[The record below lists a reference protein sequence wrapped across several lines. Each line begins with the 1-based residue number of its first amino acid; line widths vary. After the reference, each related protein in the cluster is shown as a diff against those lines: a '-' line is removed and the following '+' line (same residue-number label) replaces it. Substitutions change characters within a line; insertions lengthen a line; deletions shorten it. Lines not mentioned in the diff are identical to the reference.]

1 MDENTQEQQKNI
13 LELTYLDVD
22 QMRRFVTDT
31 GKILPRRITGLSP
44 KEQRHLART
53 IKTSRSMLLMK

>member
-1 MDENTQEQQKNI
+1 MEETQDLQRKNI
-13 LELTYLDVD
+13 LDLTYLDAD
-22 QMRRFVTDT
+22 EMKRFVTDT
-31 GKILPRRITGLSP
+31 GKILPRRITGLTP

>member
-1 MDENTQEQQKNI
+1 MDESQELQQKNI
-13 LELTYLDVD
+13 LELSYLDVD
-22 QMRRFVTDT
+22 HMRRFVTDT
-31 GKILPRRITGLSP
+31 GKILPRRITGLTP